1 MKVVE
6 ETASKFSFLFVF
18 FFLGGGVICLC
29 GKKNYVQNA
38 KKSVSRSC
46 LSDVIPGQQQETPV
60 KGQEA

>member
-6 ETASKFSFLFVF
+6 ETASKFSLF
-18 FFLGGGVICLC
+18 FFWGGGVICLC

-46 LSDVIPGQQQETPV
+46 LSDVIPGQQQETPE

>member
-6 ETASKFSFLFVF
+6 ETASKFSIF
-18 FFLGGGVICLC
+18 FGGGGVICLC

-38 KKSVSRSC
+38 KKSVLRSC
-46 LSDVIPGQQQETPV
+46 LSDVIPGQQQETPE